1 MAVKISIRVLEEGDV
16 AACVA
21 LYQDAYATP
30 PYHYGWDEETSE
42 RIIRDVSRL
51 FPHECFVAEASGE
64 VVGFI
69 LCSSLAGLRATVE
82 EFAVAPQ
89 NQRRG
94 IGRKL
99 LQHVIDHYRSRRVP
113 YLELVANNEAPAY
126 RFYCRMG
133 FDEPGSY
140 RLMTKELS

>member
-1 MAVKISIRVLEEGDV
+1 MAEKILIRMLRENDV
-16 AACVA
+16 ATCVA
-21 LYQDAYATP
+21 LYQEAYATP
-30 PYHYGWDEETSE
+30 PYHYGWDEETSA

-51 FPHECFVAEASGE
+51 FPQECFVAEAAGS

-82 EFAVAPQ
+82 EFAVAPDH
-89 NQRRG
+89 QRHG

-99 LQHVIDHYRSRRVP
+99 LEHVIAHYRKRKLP

-126 RFYCRMG
+126 RFYQRMG
-133 FDEPGSY
+133 FVEPESY
-140 RLMTKELS
+140 RLMSKEL